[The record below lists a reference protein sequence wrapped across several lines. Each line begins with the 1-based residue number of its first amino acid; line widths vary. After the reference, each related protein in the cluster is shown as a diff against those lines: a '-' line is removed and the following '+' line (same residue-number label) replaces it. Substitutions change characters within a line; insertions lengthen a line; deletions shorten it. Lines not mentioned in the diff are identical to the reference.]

1 MSDSVE
7 NAFRKWRIYLALLI
21 SISISTGILVYSF
34 TRSEFH
40 EVEKGKGSFIWKDTN
55 HNKRIDYSDSKEFT
69 ASSNG
74 NFEEKSAW
82 EVLADISWNSNTFFW
97 LAMALFAM
105 IGRDLG
111 YILRIRILTKKQL
124 GWKQAFH
131 VIMLWEFASALAP
144 GVLSG
149 ATVAMFILNRE
160 KIALG
165 RATAIVI
172 ITAFL
177 DNLFYVV
184 VIPILFLIIPSSQ
197 LFPATGNESMMT
209 VFWIGFSVFAILC
222 LVLFS
227 SIILYPKLVYH
238 ILTFITRFPLLKRF
252 QGGSKKV
259 GTDISETAVEMK
271 KESLSFW
278 FKAFGAT
285 VFSWS
290 SRFLVINFILQAF
303 LSLGFLQQIQIFS
316 KQFVLWMFL
325 RISPTP
331 GGSGVAEWAF
341 GQLLIEYSP
350 SIILLGTMAVLWRLI
365 SYFPYLIVGSIILPR
380 WLSKHQKKKD

>member
-1 MSDSVE
+1 MSNSFE
-7 NAFRKWRIYLALLI
+7 KTFSKWRIYLALLI
-21 SISISTGILVYSF
+21 GLSISGGILIYSF

-40 EVEKGKGSFIWKDTN
+40 EVEKGTGTYRWKDTN
-55 HNKRIDYSDSKEFT
+55 HNKKIDYSDSDEFI
-69 ASSNG
+69 ADPAG
-74 NFEEKSAW
+74 NYEKKSAFQ
-82 EVLADISWNSNTFFW
+82 VLSDVSWNSNTFFW
-97 LAMALFAM
+97 LFLAILAMV
-105 IGRDLG
+105 GRDIG
-111 YILRIRILTKKQL
+111 YMLRIRILTKNQL
-124 GWKQAFH
+124 TWTQSFH

-144 GVLSG
+144 GVMSG

-172 ITAFL
+172 LTAFL

-184 VIPILFLIIPSSQ
+184 IIPLLFLFIPAAK
-197 LFPATGNESMMT
+197 LFPSTGHGSMMT
-209 VFWIGFSVFAILC
+209 VFWTGFSVFAVLC

-227 SIILYPKLVYH
+227 SIVLYHRLVFK
-238 ILTFITRFPLLKRF
+238 ILTFFTRIPFLKRF
-252 QGGSKKV
+252 RAGAEKTGNDVS
-259 GTDISETAVEMK
+259 STALEIR
-271 KESLSFW
+271 KEPFSFW
-278 FKAFGAT
+278 LKAFGAT

-303 LSLGFLQQIQIFS
+303 LNLGFLQQMQIFC

-341 GQLLIEYSP
+341 GELLSEFSA

-365 SYFPYLIVGSIILPR
+365 SYFPYLIIGSVILPR
-380 WLSKHQKKKD
+380 WLAKQKKKD